1 MQNIHQKLLTRP
13 TFVEIRLDY
22 IRHNF
27 NIIKNQLKNQKILC
41 VVKGNAYGH
50 GIVEISKLYQQ
61 LGADYLA
68 VAIPEEA
75 VELRE
80 SGITIPILA
89 LSPIAD
95 KQIEVC
101 INNNITITAPSDEK
115 IIEVNKVAQKLN
127 KTAKL
132 HIKVDTGMGRIGVN
146 WKRIKKYF
154 SVIKSSKYCHFEG
167 LFSHFALADEESQ
180 NNNIQIERFKK
191 VIVDFKKV
199 GIEFP
204 LIHLA
209 NTGGIFF
216 YPKSHFNM
224 VRAGISLY
232 GLFENRLLPP
242 HIILKPAMA
251 WKSEIMYFKFIE
263 KGTGIGYGYRF
274 IAKQDTRIVTVPV
287 GHSDGYQRAIAP
299 NGKVIINNH
308 IYPIAGGICMDQLMV
323 DIGIKGEAFKGDPV
337 ILVGQSKDHKI
348 SFYDLAKWS
357 NTSIYELLAQISF
370 RVPRIY
376 LNK

>member
-13 TFVEIRLDY
+13 TYVEIRMDY

-27 NIIKNQLKNQKILC
+27 HQIKNLLTGQKLLC

-50 GIVEISKLYQQ
+50 GIVEISKLFQE

-80 SGITIPILA
+80 AGIKIPILA

-101 INNNITITAPSDEK
+101 INYDITITAPSDEK
-115 IIEVNKVAQKLN
+115 IIEINKTAKRLN
-127 KTAKL
+127 KIAKL

-146 WKRIKKYF
+146 WQRVSKYF
-154 SVIKSSKYCHFEG
+154 NVMKASNHCNFEG
-167 LFSHFALADEESQ
+167 LFSHFALSDEDSP
-180 NNNIQIERFKK
+180 NNQIQIDRFKI
-191 VIVDFKKV
+191 VIADFKKA
-199 GIEFP
+199 GFRFP

-216 YPKSHFNM
+216 YPKSHFSM

-232 GLFENRLLPP
+232 GLFENRALPKS
-242 HIILKPAMA
+242 IKLEPALS

-263 KGTGIGYGYRF
+263 KETGIGYGYRY
-274 IAKQDTRIVTVPV
+274 IAKNDTRIVTVPV
-287 GHSDGYQRAIAP
+287 GHSDGYQRAIGP
-299 NGKVIINNH
+299 KGSVIINDH
-308 IYPIAGGICMDQLMV
+308 VYPIAGGVCMDQLMV
-323 DIGIKGEAFKGDPV
+323 DIGIDGEAYKGEEV
-337 ILVGQSKDHKI
+337 ILVGKSKNCEI

-357 NTSIYELLAQISF
+357 NTSIYELLAQISY

-376 LNK
+376 LNS